1 MKDLFIQGY
10 LERISKHF
18 TISYDDAFEVF
29 SIAVVL
35 DKTFDEVY
43 NEIVILNP
51 DSNKSSSQ
59 DGGIDGIYFEENGL
73 QCTMYVFQCKNSK
86 KLEQTKLDKFK
97 DNFEELFL
105 KGNVLPNSKDLSS
118 KIEEYKD
125 LTKKGFIIKHQ
136 LYFLYNGSEFDNQ
149 TSNEQLTKFY
159 NQENDFEIID
169 SELLYDKV
177 VRIIESSSRRKDID
191 FTFNPENSN
200 VVKGDNQALYSYVIN
215 NVKALNFRIQAI
227 ELCELMTK
235 EINVNGSLDTLYS
248 ENIRGFLGFK
258 PKANQKMQGT
268 LNDPNQK
275 YYFPFLNNGLT
286 LLCEKLNIPSNTQVS
301 KYIVQVKNPLIVNGL
316 QTSRV
321 IYDFYKKDS
330 EKLKD
335 VFVNIRI
342 YESSEKDLVDLI
354 TDATNTQTPINFK
367 DKISNE
373 DFNSITKELF
383 RNSEIN
389 YLVKRGEIFNQTNI
403 WLKKSVPN
411 ETVLKFW
418 YATYNGKPEIAKNSI
433 STVLEDIYDASK
445 ISNHPLNKLF
455 NGDKNSIVYKQL
467 LQSFFIYDYI
477 QKKKKE
483 NINSPKY
490 EHYIHLP
497 YADELISYGIYN
509 EIKNNELSQNFENEY
524 KKVNENIFEIIKN
537 EREKYDKQNKP
548 FSIASYFKKPQCRID
563 YNEKINLLDD

>member
-177 VRIIESSSRRKDID
+177 VRIII
-191 FTFNPENSN
+191 
-200 VVKGDNQALYSYVIN
+200 SYV
-215 NVKALNFRIQAI
+215 
-227 ELCELMTK
+227 
-235 EINVNGSLDTLYS
+235 
-248 ENIRGFLGFK
+248 
-258 PKANQKMQGT
+258 
-268 LNDPNQK
+268 
-275 YYFPFLNNGLT
+275 
-286 LLCEKLNIPSNTQVS
+286 
-301 KYIVQVKNPLIVNGL
+301 
-316 QTSRV
+316 
-321 IYDFYKKDS
+321 
-330 EKLKD
+330 
-335 VFVNIRI
+335 
-342 YESSEKDLVDLI
+342 
-354 TDATNTQTPINFK
+354 
-367 DKISNE
+367 
-373 DFNSITKELF
+373 
-383 RNSEIN
+383 
-389 YLVKRGEIFNQTNI
+389 
-403 WLKKSVPN
+403 
-411 ETVLKFW
+411 
-418 YATYNGKPEIAKNSI
+418 
-433 STVLEDIYDASK
+433 
-445 ISNHPLNKLF
+445 
-455 NGDKNSIVYKQL
+455 
-467 LQSFFIYDYI
+467 DYI
-477 QKKKKE
+477 QRT
-483 NINSPKY
+483 
-490 EHYIHLP
+490 
-497 YADELISYGIYN
+497 SY
-509 EIKNNELSQNFENEY
+509 
-524 KKVNENIFEIIKN
+524 
-537 EREKYDKQNKP
+537 
-548 FSIASYFKKPQCRID
+548 SIEPD
-563 YNEKINLLDD
+563 L